1 MVWHVKGLLWFG
13 MIHLSAEGGT
23 DRFGFGISGFGFRV
37 SDFGVGVSGSK
48 YTLVRV
54 QPSPFGLIP
63 RRQPEGDSRLRA
75 LIRFSS
81 KGGGGVQ
88 SAARPESLRGWATRN
103 LGIAVCPHTGSTNR
117 PRLEEESSIFTEIY
131 FWGGDLRTAPRS
143 EAQAAERKSTFESQ
157 WCLKVCIVSESLS
170 KSPFG
175 QSAN

>member
-103 LGIAVCPHTGSTNR
+103 LGIAVCPQSRGPVHKQLPNAV
-117 PRLEEESSIFTEIY
+117 
-131 FWGGDLRTAPRS
+131 LRIGQQFKQIKA
-143 EAQAAERKSTFESQ
+143 
-157 WCLKVCIVSESLS
+157 LKEKNGNGRNV
-170 KSPFG
+170 
-175 QSAN
+175 